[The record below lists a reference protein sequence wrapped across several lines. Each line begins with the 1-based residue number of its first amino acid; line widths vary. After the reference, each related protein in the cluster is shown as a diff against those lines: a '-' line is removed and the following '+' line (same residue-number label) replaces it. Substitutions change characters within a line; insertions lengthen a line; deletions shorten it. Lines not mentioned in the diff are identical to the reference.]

1 MERVLISC
9 LLNNPSLLNVVS
21 SKIKP
26 EYFDDVFLGNI
37 YKKMLELGAFS
48 TPILAKEL
56 NVEFNLLFDIEN
68 MVNFADKTT
77 VEGYGYALL
86 EDYKART
93 IQKMVSS
100 GKINFEEI
108 ENIRRLSFFD
118 EVVNDESE
126 QFLQVVQKKYAHE
139 KDDRT
144 IKTGFYELDKQIDGF
159 RKSEAIF
166 IGGRPGSGKTT
177 YGMNVAYNMAMSGYK
192 VLFCSLEMAAVELH
206 TRLIKSITKINNYE
220 EMSEKDFNEIIRE
233 SKRVKSEVPLF
244 IYDKPGMLWEDI
256 VYKAT
261 ERHKKEGVDIV
272 FIDHLAILKSTLSFR
287 SRYEEVSYLTA
298 QIKVLARK
306 LDIPVVCLCQLNRAL
321 ETREIKAPTLS
332 DLRDSGSIE
341 QDGDLIGFIYRP
353 EYHLKDK
360 EPDDITS
367 QEHQKW
373 QMEMDEVKGKAQFI
387 LSKNRRGLI
396 GKFKLGFDGAN
407 YTFYERNN

>member
-56 NVEFNLLFDIEN
+56 NVEFTLMFDIEN
-68 MVNFADKTT
+68 LVHYADKTT

-93 IQKMVSS
+93 IQQMVSS

-144 IKTGFYELDKQIDGF
+144 IKTGFYELDKRIEGF

-220 EMSEKDFNEIIRE
+220 EMSEQDFNEI
-233 SKRVKSEVPLF
+233 
-244 IYDKPGMLWEDI
+244 
-256 VYKAT
+256 T
-261 ERHKKEGVDIV
+261 ERHKKEGVDVV

-360 EPDDITS
+360 EPDDVTS